1 MPAGCTLR
9 LNLEWP
15 DNCGSLLTH
24 STVCTQLF
32 TQHCAYLHILEK
44 LTARNL
50 EQFSKI
56 ITAQVDMYSLERPL
70 NYFSFFIFPKVDF
83 IYDNTIILWHL
94 FFSSFD
100 FLCSEKCT
108 ITAHGTFPVQP
119 LFISNKQ
126 TNNSQNV
133 FLNQLQVEN
142 IYIYSIH
149 MKISLKKFKT
159 TESEK
164 QVEHTDPAHNKL
176 LLVLMIMLIY
186 CIWQRFK
193 EQYAHSV

>member
-94 FFSSFD
+94 FF
-100 FLCSEKCT
+100 FLHL
-108 ITAHGTFPVQP
+108 IFFVQKNARSLLMVP
-119 LFISNKQ
+119 SQFNLSLFQINKQ
-126 TNNSQNV
+126 TTLKMFSWISYK
-133 FLNQLQVEN
+133 LK
-142 IYIYSIH
+142 IYIFTVFIWKSH
-149 MKISLKKFKT
+149 LRSLKQLNLKSRLNTLILHT
-159 TESEK
+159 TNFS
-164 QVEHTDPAHNKL
+164 
-176 LLVLMIMLIY
+176 
-186 CIWQRFK
+186 
-193 EQYAHSV
+193 